1 MMSESKDID
10 KAAIRETLAKNPL
23 FEGLDS
29 FYIDDFIPSGE
40 IKSWSKGSQVLCE
53 GDSGEIVY
61 FIISGRVKVTLYGEE
76 GREIVLAVLKE
87 GEMFGEMSIIDDKPR
102 SANVEVVRDL
112 QCLVLNRER
121 FLGFLASHHR
131 VYMMFL
137 AHLTARLREATR
149 KIGGL
154 ALLDVCGRIAH
165 TLMGMTKESDGVRE
179 GGDGKGGVHVIE
191 IERPTHEELAAMIG
205 SSREVVSRAL
215 KKMTQEG
222 YIKIEK
228 HSILIYMND

>member
-1 MMSESKDID
+1 MSESNSMD
-10 KAAIRETLAKNPL
+10 KEAIRETLAMNPL
-23 FEGLDS
+23 FKGLDP

-40 IKSWSKGSQVLCE
+40 VQSWPKGSQVICE

-61 FIISGRVKVTLYGEE
+61 FLLSGRAKVTLYGED
-76 GREIVLAVLKE
+76 GREIVLAVLE
-87 GEMFGEMSIIDDKPR
+87 AGEMFGEMSIIDDKPR
-102 SANVEVVRDL
+102 SANVEAVRDIE
-112 QCLVLNRER
+112 CLVLSRER

-137 AHLTARLREATR
+137 AHLTARLGEATR

-165 TLMGMTKESDGVRE
+165 TLIGMSKDGARNE
-179 GGDGKGGVHVIE
+179 ENVIE

-228 HSILIYMND
+228 QTILLYMND

>member
-1 MMSESKDID
+1 MTEIKED
-10 KAAIRETLAKNPL
+10 AKKIEEGLSRNPL
-23 FEGLDS
+23 FNGLDD
-29 FYIDDFIPSGE
+29 FYLKDIISRAEVRTWPDGIQVITEGE
-40 IKSWSKGSQVLCE
+40 A
-53 GDSGEIVY
+53 GDAVY
-61 FIISGRVKVTLYGEE
+61 FILSGRVKVTLYGEE

-87 GEMFGEMSIIDDKPR
+87 GDMFGELSIIDDKPR
-102 SANVEVVRDL
+102 SANVEAITDIH
-112 QCLVLNRER
+112 CLVVSKAA
-121 FLGFLASHHR
+121 FLEYLSRHHK
-131 VYMMFL
+131 VYMRFF
-137 AHLTARLREATR
+137 AYLTGRLREATR

-165 TLMGMTKESDGVRE
+165 TLIGMAKVGEETSEK
-179 GGDGKGGVHVIE
+179 VIS

-228 HSILIYMND
+228 DRILLYLTE

>member
-1 MMSESKDID
+1 MSKKNERDEEKKKVEDS
-10 KAAIRETLAKNPL
+10 LARNRL
-23 FEGLDS
+23 FNGLEE
-29 FYIDDFIPSGE
+29 FYINDIIGRGE
-40 IKSWSKGSQVLCE
+40 IKSWPAATQMISE
-53 GDSGEIVY
+53 GESGDQVY
-61 FIISGRVKVTLYGEE
+61 FIVSGKAKVTLYGEE

-87 GEMFGEMSIIDDKPR
+87 GDMFGEMSIIDGKPR
-102 SANVEVVRDL
+102 SANVEAVKDIECFVI
-112 QCLVLNRER
+112 NRNA
-121 FLGFLASHHR
+121 FLEYLSTHHK
-131 VYMMFL
+131 VYMRFF
-137 AHLTARLREATR
+137 AYLTGRLREATR

-165 TLMGMTKESDGVRE
+165 TLIGMAPRE
-179 GGDGKGGVHVIE
+179 DAGEKVVA

-228 HSILIYMND
+228 NRILLYP

>member
-1 MMSESKDID
+1 MKDKGFEQILS
-10 KAAIRETLAKNPL
+10 RNPL
-23 FEGLDS
+23 FSGLED
-29 FYIDDFIPSGE
+29 FYIKDLVAKGE
-40 IKSWSKGSQVLCE
+40 VKGWPEGSQVIVE
-53 GDSGEIVY
+53 GEAGEEVY

-76 GREIVLAVLKE
+76 GREIVLASLKE
-87 GEMFGEMSIIDDKPR
+87 GDVFGEMSIIDDKPR
-102 SANVEVVRDL
+102 SANVEAVSAL
-112 QCLVLNRER
+112 ECLVINKAA
-121 FLGFLASHHR
+121 FLDYLARHHR
-131 VYMMFL
+131 VYGRLF
-137 AHLTARLREATR
+137 AYLTGRLREATR

-165 TLMGMTKESDGVRE
+165 TLIGMSKAGEEEKVVS
-179 GGDGKGGVHVIE
+179 

-228 HSILIYMND
+228 DRIFLYMQ